1 MEKAENGTEIKLCRN
16 MKKWLIGVQNQ
27 SKSVNIFA
35 RSPIPVEINKNYARK
50 TVTKREICCIEILET
65 GQLIKM

>member
-1 MEKAENGTEIKLCRN
+1 
-16 MKKWLIGVQNQ
+16 MKKWLIGIQNQ

-35 RSPIPVEINKNYARK
+35 FSPIPVEINKNSARK

-65 GQLIKM
+65 GQLMKMRLSCFTKMI

>member
-1 MEKAENGTEIKLCRN
+1 

-27 SKSVNIFA
+27 SKTVNFFA

-65 GQLIKM
+65 GS